1 MYSNNTHVLSSS
13 CVYTHPTQRYCLN
26 VSAEA
31 TAAMANIGP
40 RQPAHPPP
48 SPRIGKSG
56 PPAQPPPVP
65 PPSWPR
71 VWVGKIPAWNNNAA
85 DASHSGSP
93 AGTPVTAKIPAWN
106 NNAADASHSGSPAG
120 TPVTA
125 TAGCRPEQ
133 TSPSSGDLPRPT
145 RDTPFVARLAWHTQE
160 VAAKRATGIRLR
172 EPAPFVET
180 PQLKR

>member
-31 TAAMANIGP
+31 TAAMDNIGP
-40 RQPAHPPP
+40 RPPAHPPP
-48 SPRIGKSG
+48 SPRIDKSG

-93 AGTPVTAKIPAWN
+93 AGTPVTA
-106 NNAADASHSGSPAG
+106 
-120 TPVTA
+120 
-125 TAGCRPEQ
+125 TAGRRPEQ

-145 RDTPFVARLAWHTQE
+145 RDTPFGARLAWYAQE